1 MEIETVKIQGN
12 GYLLN
17 GTMCVPKA
25 DGNYLS

>member
-1 MEIETVKIQGN
+1 MIETVKIQGL

-17 GTMCVPKA
+17 GTMSVPKA